1 MLRIDRLRVE
11 IQTEDGLY
19 GVDEQFKS
27 GLNLLVSEDNTCG
40 KSSILEAIYYGLGFE
55 EIIGGKGE
63 KVLTSVYKTSI
74 EHDDKEL
81 AVLESKIYLQISN
94 GREVVTL
101 YRTAKMQNRDN
112 KLITV
117 YHAQMD
123 KIKEAIW
130 VEDTYVHMQNSTVN
144 KQGFH
149 YFLERFLH
157 LELPIVPTTDGKQR
171 KLYLQ
176 LIFSCMFIEQ
186 KHGWADL
193 FSGMPILGIKD
204 SKKRVLEFIMNL
216 DTLSNEKKKENL
228 KSQKERITK
237 DWKIL
242 TRDII
247 NACGRE
253 ECEIIG
259 IPMEPCVLTNEN
271 LTKLHILKDKENIQE
286 YIIKLQNE
294 YSEIKSI
301 KPKVVDNFDY
311 LQEELSKTEDEIVS
325 YETDIKLMQEQI
337 TQEKASIQ
345 ILNDNLEII
354 DMDLSNNKDA
364 AKLRGLGS
372 ELNCLTSKDICPV
385 CHQHI
390 QDSLLPVVDGN
401 YVMSIDEN
409 IQHLNAQKEMLEYAK
424 ESHIQNKKD
433 LDEKLQSLKGD
444 LFTLRRLAKTLRSDL
459 YAVNENLSESLVYKK
474 ITLQAKIDQLES
486 LSKYIED
493 QKETFINLSNDWK
506 TYLQSKEEL
515 PKNKFSESD
524 YKKIKLLCKYF
535 ISNLEN
541 YNYKSVI
548 NKNEIKIS
556 EDTYLPII
564 EEFDMKFD
572 SSASDNIRGIWAY
585 TIALLQVSMS
595 ERGNHPGV
603 LIFDEPVQHS
613 IVPNDM
619 KKFLDSIV
627 QLGKNCQTIIG
638 ITAKDSDTQKNIK
651 TLRDDVCHQIKV
663 QNKAFQKLA

>member
-1 MLRIDRLRVE
+1 
-11 IQTEDGLY
+11 
-19 GVDEQFKS
+19 
-27 GLNLLVSEDNTCG
+27 
-40 KSSILEAIYYGLGFE
+40 
-55 EIIGGKGE
+55 
-63 KVLTSVYKTSI
+63 
-74 EHDDKEL
+74 
-81 AVLESKIYLQISN
+81 
-94 GREVVTL
+94 
-101 YRTAKMQNRDN
+101 
-112 KLITV
+112 
-117 YHAQMD
+117 
-123 KIKEAIW
+123 
-130 VEDTYVHMQNSTVN
+130 
-144 KQGFH
+144 
-149 YFLERFLH
+149 
-157 LELPIVPTTDGKQR
+157 
-171 KLYLQ
+171 
-176 LIFSCMFIEQ
+176 
-186 KHGWADL
+186 
-193 FSGMPILGIKD
+193 MPILGIKD

-216 DTLSNEKKKENL
+216 DTLSNEKKKEKL

-237 DWKIL
+237 DWEIL

-259 IPMEPCVLTNEN
+259 IPIKPCVLTNDV
-271 LTKLHILKDKENIQE
+271 LTKIHILKDKENIHE
-286 YIIKLQNE
+286 YIIKLKKE
-294 YSEIKSI
+294 CSEIKSI

-524 YKKIKLLCKYF
+524 YKKIRLLCKYF

-548 NKNEIKIS
+548 NKNEITIS

-638 ITAKDSDTQKNIK
+638 ITAKDSDTQRNINEFK
-651 TLRDDVCHQIKV
+651 EDVCHQIKV
-663 QNKAFQKLA
+663 KNKAFQKLI